1 MLLSEQ
7 HERKDTEM
15 VFEISKIVNCV
26 YVFEGGSGFVFLFS
40 SRSSFVTAF
49 VFSFLVRSHFE
60 TFSAV
65 WLHVAWRQT
74 TRLNFRRTVA
84 VALVLSGLGWAPGGV
99 FPRSDS
105 FSQFSRSSCF
115 YFSALASFSSERE
128 CDSLRHLQRTAQ
140 RGQNCQR
147 LPNTWSSR
155 LGLAP
160 S

>member
-60 TFSAV
+60 TFSA
-65 WLHVAWRQT
+65 A
-74 TRLNFRRTVA
+74 
-84 VALVLSGLGWAPGGV
+84 
-99 FPRSDS
+99 
-105 FSQFSRSSCF
+105 
-115 YFSALASFSSERE
+115 
-128 CDSLRHLQRTAQ
+128 
-140 RGQNCQR
+140 
-147 LPNTWSSR
+147 
-155 LGLAP
+155 
-160 S
+160 